1 MSKSTFLLL
10 TLAVGMALTACAP
23 TGSGLSTEAPTTTAT
38 TGASPTTSA
47 TPSAVSSTS
56 PPSPLPSPSTPG
68 NSATGAAGCIPN
80 GIAIPAGATTAIIG
94 DVDGDQQP
102 DTEFYTEVGAFRYG
116 IHTASGATVL
126 LPDDLAGPGAHSGWS
141 APLDGPAIVA
151 TVLDDGRS
159 ASLHAF
165 INCSFVT
172 TMGTDGQP
180 YRFLLNGFGE
190 HGTGVACNNRNGGT
204 LIEGALAQKRGDGLY
219 DIQWTHINM
228 SADGTTATNGTT
240 ETRYAGLA
248 ESDPLVK
255 QAMGSYCNDVPKV
268 STSGR

>member
-1 MSKSTFLLL
+1 MSKSIFFVL
-10 TLAVGMALTACAP
+10 TLAVGMALAGCAP
-23 TGSGLSTEAPTTTAT
+23 TAT
-38 TGASPTTSA
+38 NGASSTGSA
-47 TPSAVSSTS
+47 TPSAGSSTS
-56 PPSPLPSPSTPG
+56 PPSPLPSLSTPG
-68 NSATGAAGCIPN
+68 NSATGAAGCSPN

-94 DVDGDQQP
+94 DVDGDQRP
-102 DTEFYTEVGAFRYG
+102 DTEFYTEVGAFSYG

-141 APLDGPAIVA
+141 ARLDGPAIVA

-165 INCSFVT
+165 INCRFVT
-172 TMGTDGQP
+172 TKGTDGQP

-190 HGTGVACNNRNGGT
+190 YGTGVACNNQNGGT
-204 LIEGALAQKRGDGLY
+204 LIMGALAQTRGDGLY
-219 DIQWTHINM
+219 DIRWTQVNM
-228 SADGTTATNGTT
+228 SADGTKATNLTT
-240 ETRYAGLA
+240 VTRYAGLA